1 MIEFDL
7 NLFLYQ
13 LVCFSIFAVLIYLFA
28 FRKIV
33 QFVRQRQTK
42 LKEDLDAAEESRD
55 KAEEYKQEYYDKIAG
70 IEEEVGEIIR
80 KANEAAGKK
89 REELIANAEKEADA
103 IVKRGENIVAQEE
116 RRAISAIKGD
126 VAEMAV
132 MIAGKVLD
140 ETRTDERENNL
151 AVAFL
156 KDLDERGEIEIGE
169 K

>member
-33 QFVRQRQTK
+33 KFLRERQAK
-42 LKEDLDAAEESRD
+42 LADDQNAAEESCA
-55 KAEEYKQEYYDKIAG
+55 KAEEYKTEYYEKIAD
-70 IEEEVGEIIR
+70 IEIEVSDIIR
-80 KANEAAGKK
+80 KANETAGKK
-89 REELIANAEKEADA
+89 REVLVANAQKEADV
-103 IVKRGENIVAQEE
+103 IVKRGENLVAQEE
-116 RRAISAIKGD
+116 RRAISEIKGD

-140 ETRTDERENNL
+140 ETRTEQREKEL
-151 AVAFL
+151 AVTFL
-156 KDLDERGEIEIGE
+156 DDLEKRGDLNIGE
-169 K
+169 

>member
-13 LVCFSIFAVLIYLFA
+13 LVCFSIFAVLIYIFA
-28 FRKIV
+28 FRRIV
-33 QFVRQRQTK
+33 KFVRERQAK
-42 LKEDLDAAEESRD
+42 LAEDLDSAEENRL

-70 IEEEVGEIIR
+70 VEEEVGEIIR
-80 KANEAAGKK
+80 KANESAGKK
-89 REELIANAEKEADA
+89 REELIALAEKEASA
-103 IVKRGENIVAQEE
+103 IVARGENIVAQEE
-116 RRAISAIKGD
+116 QRAISAIKGD

-140 ETRTDERENNL
+140 ETRTKKREKDL

-156 KDLDERGEIEIGE
+156 KDLEKRGKLEIGDQ
-169 K
+169 